1 MKKLLT
7 GASMVALATAL
18 AAPAFAEA
26 EADATAAV
34 TEIIVT
40 GTRTV
45 GVKAEDSAAPV
56 QVVGAAALTRTGST
70 DLASSLVTSV
80 PSLNINNT
88 GGDLA
93 ALSIEAALRGLSPN
107 DTLVLV
113 NGKRRHVTSNLA
125 VLGGSAYSGS
135 ATTDLSFIP
144 VGAID
149 HVEVLTDGAAA
160 QYGTDAIAGVV
171 NIILKK
177 NADGGFISGT
187 GGQNYGGDGKTGAWS
202 LNKGF
207 SLGDKGYVNVTL
219 EQRYGEE
226 TLVGIGDRRFQNPDG
241 SINPAGSAFTSGNA
255 ANNLVNKNVVNA
267 KNYPHENGVVGAPQ
281 YNIYNGFFNAAYAVT
296 DGIELY
302 SFGSYG
308 DRHSSHFENYR
319 VPSLIQGTTSTG
331 VHYYP
336 LPNGFDPSE
345 ADHETDYSI
354 TGGVRGTVATWAYD
368 LAVTYG
374 ADENQIFVKNTA
386 NAELFPILAAQSPTP
401 IVPQRLFY
409 DGAFKGTQSVV
420 TVDFD
425 KGFDVGLASPLN
437 IAFGAE
443 SRRETYAISA
453 GEPSSYFGSGA
464 QSFDGYTPFDAG
476 EHSRTN
482 YGFYIDGAA
491 DVIAGW
497 HVDLA
502 ARYEHY
508 SDFGETTVGKLTS
521 RYDFNPMFAIRGT
534 VSTGFRAPTLAEEFY
549 SGTNVS
555 PGSASLTL
563 PADSASAAVA
573 GFQPLRPEK
582 STNYSVGFVTHP
594 MDRLQITLDAYYIKV
609 KDRILTTSTVFGTV
623 GSDITSPGVLAAIAN
638 KLGAP
643 IANATSLSYT
653 GISVFTNAADTE
665 TKGVELTGTYASDF
679 GDLGHVDWTVGFNY
693 NENTFTRVA
702 PLPTQ
707 VTATANAAQAAAA
720 AANGQAPGALILSAT
735 AKSSLETST
744 PKEKAILQANWTLD
758 KWSVN
763 LRSSI
768 YGKTSEQIL
777 LFANGNLFTQEIP
790 VTAIFDL
797 NVAYQLF
804 DGLKVEV
811 GANNLLDKIP
821 PKAPNI
827 GGRPADNGR
836 VFGVPYGFSP
846 YGTGG
851 GYYYGRVTYSF

>member
-1 MKKLLT
+1 MKQLLT
-7 GASMVALATAL
+7 GASLVALATAL

-26 EADATAAV
+26 ASSTVAEL
-34 TEIIVT
+34 IVT
-40 GTRTV
+40 GTRTT

-56 QVVGAAALTRTGST
+56 QVVGALALARTGST
-70 DLASSLVTSV
+70 DLSSALSTAV

-93 ALSIEAALRGLSPN
+93 ALSIQAALRGLSPN

-113 NGKRRHVTSNLA
+113 DGKRRHVTSNLA

-144 VGAID
+144 VGAIE
-149 HVEVLTDGAAA
+149 HIEVLTDGAAA

-171 NIILKK
+171 NVILKK
-177 NADGGFISGT
+177 SADGGFITGT
-187 GGQNYGGDGKTGAWS
+187 GGQNYKGDGKTGAWS
-202 LNKGF
+202 MNKGF
-207 SLGDKGYVNVTL
+207 SLGDRGYVNVTL
-219 EQRYGEE
+219 EQRYGDE
-226 TLVGIGDRRFQNPDG
+226 TISGIGDRRFQLPDG
-241 SINPAGSAFTSGNA
+241 SINPAGSAFNGSNP

-267 KNYPHENGVVGAPQ
+267 KNFPHENGVNGAPQ
-281 YNIYNGFFNAAYAVT
+281 YNIYNGVFNAAYKLT
-296 DGIELY
+296 DSIELY
-302 SFGSYG
+302 GFGSYG

-319 VPSLIQGTTSTG
+319 VPSLIKGTTSTG
-331 VHYYP
+331 VTYYP
-336 LPNGFDPSE
+336 LPTGFDPSE

-354 TGGVRGTVATWAYD
+354 TGGARGEVATWNYD
-368 LAVTYG
+368 LAFTFG
-374 ADENQIFVKNTA
+374 ADENQIFVKNSA
-386 NAELFPILAAQSPTP
+386 NAELFPILAAQSATQ

-409 DGAFKGTQSVV
+409 DGAFKGSQSVFSA
-420 TVDFD
+420 DFN
-425 KGFDVGLASPLN
+425 KNFDVGMASPLN
-437 IAFGAE
+437 IAVGAE
-443 SRRETYAISA
+443 SRRETYSIAA

-476 EHSRTN
+476 SHTRNN

-491 DVIAGW
+491 DVATGW

-502 ARYEHY
+502 ARFEHY
-508 SDFGETTVGKLTS
+508 SDFGSTTVGKLTS
-521 RYDFNPMFAIRGT
+521 RYDFNPMFAVRGT
-534 VSTGFRAPTLAEEFY
+534 ISTGFRAPTLAEEFY

-563 PADSASAAVA
+563 PANSASAAIA

-582 STNYSVGFVTHP
+582 STNYSLGFVAHP
-594 MDRLQITLDAYYIKV
+594 IDRMQITLDAYYIKV

-679 GDLGHVDWTVGFNY
+679 GDMGHVDWTVGFNY

-702 PLPTQ
+702 PLPSQ
-707 VTATANAAQAAAA
+707 VTKTANAAQPPAAK
-720 AANGQAPGALILSAT
+720 ANGQPPGALILSAT
-735 AKSSLETST
+735 AKSSLETSV
-744 PKEKAILQANWTLD
+744 PKEKAILQANWTKD
-758 KWSVN
+758 KWSAN

-768 YGKTSEQIL
+768 YSKTSQEIL
-777 LFANGNLFTQEIP
+777 LFANGQNFTQEVP
-790 VTAIFDL
+790 LTAIFDL
-797 NVAYQLF
+797 DVGYKVFEN
-804 DGLKVEV
+804 LKLDV
-811 GANNLLDKIP
+811 GANNLLGTTP

-827 GGRPADNGR
+827 GGRPTTNGR
-836 VFGVPYGFSP
+836 VFGVPWGFSP
-846 YGTGG
+846 YGTNG
-851 GYYYGRVTYSF
+851 GYYYARATFTF

>member
-7 GASMVALATAL
+7 GASMLALATAL

-26 EADATAAV
+26 TAASEV
-34 TEIIVT
+34 SEVIVT
-40 GTRTV
+40 GTRAL

-56 QVVGAAALTRTGST
+56 QVVGGLALARTGST
-70 DLASSLVTSV
+70 DLSSALSTAV

-93 ALSIEAALRGLSPN
+93 ALSIQAALRGLSPN

-113 NGKRRHVTSNLA
+113 NGKRRHVTSNLS

-171 NIILKK
+171 NLILKTK
-177 NADGGFISGT
+177 ADGGFISGT
-187 GGQNYGGDGKTGAWS
+187 GGQNYKGEGKRGAWS

-207 SLGDKGYVNVTL
+207 SLGDRGFVNVTL

-226 TLVGIGDRRFQNPDG
+226 TIEGIGDRRFQNPDG
-241 SINPAGSAFTSGNA
+241 SINAAGSAFNGSNP
-255 ANNLVNKNVVNA
+255 ANNLVNRNVVNA
-267 KNYPHENGVVGAPQ
+267 KNFPRENGVNGAPQ
-281 YNIYNGFFNAAYAVT
+281 YNIYNGTFNAAYKLT
-296 DGIELY
+296 DTIELY
-302 SFGSYG
+302 GFGSYG

-319 VPSLIQGTTSTG
+319 VPALIKGTTSTG
-331 VHYYP
+331 VTYYP

-354 TGGVRGTVATWAYD
+354 TGGARGTLADWNYD

-386 NAELFPILAAQSPTP
+386 NAELFPILAAQSATQ

-409 DGAFKGTQSVV
+409 DGAFKGTQSVISA
-420 TVDFD
+420 DFD
-425 KGFDVGLASPLN
+425 RAFDVGMASPLN

-443 SRRETYAISA
+443 SRRETYSISA

-491 DVIAGW
+491 DPIKGW
-497 HVDLA
+497 HIDLA

-508 SDFGETTVGKLTS
+508 SDFGESTVGKLTS

-563 PADSASAAVA
+563 PANSVSAALA
-573 GFQPLRPEK
+573 GFKPLQPEK
-582 STNYSVGFVTHP
+582 STNYSVGFVAHP
-594 MDRLQITLDAYYIKV
+594 MEGLQITLDAYYIKI
-609 KDRILTTSTVFGTV
+609 KDRILTTNTIFGTV

-643 IANATSLSYT
+643 LANATSLSYT

-707 VTATANAAQAAAA
+707 VTNTANAAQAAAA
-720 AANGQAPGALILSAT
+720 RANGQAPGALILGAT
-735 AKSSLETST
+735 AKSSLETSV
-744 PKEKAILQANWTLD
+744 PKEKAILQANWTRD
-758 KWSVN
+758 KWSAI

-768 YGKTSEQIL
+768 YGKVSQQTL
-777 LFANGNLFTQEIP
+777 LFANGQLYTQEVP
-790 VTAIFDL
+790 LAAIFDL
-797 NVAYQLF
+797 DVGYKVTDN
-804 DGLKVEV
+804 LKLDV
-811 GANNLLDKIP
+811 GADNLLNKIP

-827 GGRPADNGR
+827 GGRPTTNGR
-836 VFGVPYGFSP
+836 VFGVPWGFSP

-851 GYYYGRVTYSF
+851 GYYYGRITYTF

>member
-7 GASMVALATAL
+7 GASMVALAAAL
-18 AAPAFAEA
+18 AAPAFAASSAGEVA
-26 EADATAAV
+26 EV
-34 TEIIVT
+34 IVT

-56 QVVGAAALTRTGST
+56 QVIGAEALTRTGVT
-70 DLASSLVTSV
+70 DLASSLTTSV

-93 ALSIEAALRGLSPN
+93 ALSIQAALRGLSPN
-107 DTLVLV
+107 DPLVLV
-113 NGKRRHVTSNLA
+113 DGKRRHVTSNLA

-144 VGAID
+144 IGAID
-149 HVEVLTDGAAA
+149 HIEVLTDGAAA

-171 NIILKK
+171 NVILKK
-177 NADGGFISGT
+177 NSEGGFISGT
-187 GGQNYGGDGKTGAWS
+187 GGQNYNGEGKRGAWS

-226 TLVGIGDRRFQNPDG
+226 TIEGIGDRRFQNPDG
-241 SINPAGSAFTSGNA
+241 GINPAGSAFNGGNP
-255 ANNLVNKNVVNA
+255 ANNAVNKNVVNA
-267 KNYPHENGVVGAPQ
+267 KNFPRENGVNGAPQ
-281 YNIYNGFFNAAYAVT
+281 FNIYNGLFNAGYEVG
-296 DGIELY
+296 DGLELY
-302 SFGSYG
+302 GFGSYG
-308 DRHSSHFENYR
+308 YRQSSHFENYR
-319 VPSLIQGTTSTG
+319 TPSLIHGTTSLG
-331 VHYYP
+331 VGYYP

-354 TGGVRGTVATWAYD
+354 TGGARGRVATWNYD
-368 LAVTYG
+368 FAVTYG
-374 ADENQIFVKNTA
+374 SDENQIYVKNTA

-409 DGAFKGTQSVV
+409 DGAFKGTQLVFSG
-420 TVDFD
+420 DFD
-425 KGFDVGLASPLN
+425 KDFDIGLASPLN
-437 IAFGAE
+437 IGLGAE
-443 SRRETYAISA
+443 SRRETYAIAA

-476 EHSRTN
+476 SHSRNN

-491 DVIAGW
+491 DVIKGW

-508 SDFGETTVGKLTS
+508 SDFGSTTVGKLTS
-521 RYDFNPMFAIRGT
+521 RYDFNEMFAVRGT

-563 PADSASAAVA
+563 PANSVSAAIA
-573 GFQPLRPEK
+573 GFKPLQPEK
-582 STNYSVGFVTHP
+582 STNYSIGFVAHP
-594 MDRLQITLDAYYIKV
+594 IEHLQITLDAYYIKV

-707 VTATANAAQAAAA
+707 VTDTANAAQAAAA

-735 AKSSLETST
+735 AKSSLETSV
-744 PKEKAILQANWTLD
+744 PKEKAILQANWTMD
-758 KWSVN
+758 KWSAN

-768 YGKTSEQIL
+768 YSKTSQQIL
-777 LFANGNLFTQEIP
+777 LFANGQNYTQEVPI
-790 VTAIFDL
+790 TAIFDL
-797 NVAYQLF
+797 DVAYRLF
-804 DGLKVEV
+804 ENLKIDV
-811 GANNLLDKIP
+811 GANDLFGTTP

-827 GGRPADNGR
+827 GGRPTTNGR
-836 VFGVPYGFSP
+836 VFGVPWGFSP

-851 GYYYGRVTYSF
+851 GYYYGRITYSF